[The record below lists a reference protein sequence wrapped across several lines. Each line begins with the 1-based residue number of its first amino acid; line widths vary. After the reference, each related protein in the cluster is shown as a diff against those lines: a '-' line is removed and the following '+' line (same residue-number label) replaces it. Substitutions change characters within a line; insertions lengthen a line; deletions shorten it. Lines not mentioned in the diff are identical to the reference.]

1 MIGRYRLSETRCLLL
16 GAIAVMGASLTGVQ
30 AAPLMPAKDNAAETH
45 VLQVRDGCG
54 RGMRFSERRGGCVED
69 FDGGPRGYY
78 EDRGPPPPP
87 PMYDRRP
94 PPPEYDRR
102 PPPPPEYSRRPDRGD
117 GDVAAGALIGGVV
130 GAMIGSSIRNDAE
143 QQRRR

>member
-1 MIGRYRLSETRCLLL
+1 MTHRYWLSEARCLAAGAVALL
-16 GAIAVMGASLTGVQ
+16 GAAATAQ
-30 AAPLMPAKDNAAETH
+30 AAPLVPGKSQGVETH
-45 VLQVRDGCG
+45 ALQVRDGCG

>member
-1 MIGRYRLSETRCLLL
+1 MILRYRLSGMPSLAMGVLTLV
-16 GAIAVMGASLTGVQ
+16 GAAVASGANAQ
-30 AAPLMPAKDNAAETH
+30 AAPLLLGKSAAAASH
-45 VLQVRDGCG
+45 VLEVRDGCG

-78 EDRGPPPPP
+78 EDRGAPPPP
-87 PMYDRRP
+87 PM
-94 PPPEYDRR
+94 YDRR